1 MSRRKTKPEEIRKP
15 ENYFAKYIAME
26 NRKEAVETA
35 VYYQKNVSLEQML
48 TGGDEG
54 VGKVI
59 RSCFAFN
66 KDHSEFE
73 IALSE
78 LHFFGWIDMVE
89 NSDLH
94 SCLKT
99 LSNKQLTL
107 LTLRFHVCKSQAETA
122 RILSVT
128 QQAVSKLE
136 KNTIKEIKRFLQ
148 EGCKKP

>member
-26 NRKEAVETA
+26 NRKELVETA
-35 VYYQKNVSLEQML
+35 AYYQKNVSLEQML

-54 VGKVI
+54 VGKII
-59 RSCFAFN
+59 RSRFAFN

-78 LHFFGWIDMVE
+78 LHFFGWIDLIE
-89 NSDLH
+89 NSKLH

-99 LSNKQLTL
+99 LSKKQLIL
-107 LTLRFHVCKSQAETA
+107 LTLRFHVCKSQEETA
-122 RILSVT
+122 QIMGISQHTVSVNERRILE
-128 QQAVSKLE
+128 KL
-136 KNTIKEIKRFLQ
+136 KNIL
-148 EGCKKP
+148 